1 MTGDLVATAR
11 EAGAEGPTAT
21 KAEPDGVAAL
31 VGLVETKA
39 VNRGGAREVLAV
51 LVAEGGEPA
60 EIVERLDLG
69 ASSDAGELEAIVDR
83 AIEQQPDAAAKVRAG
98 EGKAIGA
105 LVGAVMK
112 ETRGRADGG
121 EVTRVIRERLGL

>member
-1 MTGDLVATAR
+1 MLV
-11 EAGAEGPTAT
+11 
-21 KAEPDGVAAL
+21 D
-31 VGLVETKA
+31 
-39 VNRGGAREVLAV
+39 
-51 LVAEGGEPA
+51 EGGEPA
-60 EIVERLDLG
+60 AIVERLDLG

-83 AIEQQPDAAAKVRAG
+83 AIEAQPDAAAKVRAG

-121 EVTRVIRERLGL
+121 EVTKIIRERLGA

>member
-1 MTGDLVATAR
+1 MPPRSPSGSPAISSRPPAR
-11 EAGAEGPTAT
+11 PVPRARRET
-21 KAEPDGVAAL
+21 KAEPEAVAAL

-69 ASSDAGELEAIVDR
+69 ATSDSGELEAIVDR
-83 AIEQQPDAAAKVRAG
+83 AIEAAAGCRR
-98 EGKAIGA
+98 EGAR
-105 LVGAVMK
+105 
-112 ETRGRADGG
+112 RGRARRSAPSS
-121 EVTRVIRERLGL
+121 VPS